1 MSEKYL
7 QKIETL
13 MDLKRHKQAAE
24 LCLKH
29 LYSQSDITDALYYH
43 LVRCYMCLDDVKN
56 AEKFVSEALA
66 KFPSDGDFYDLY
78 SRIFVSKSMYDRAIE
93 YIDKALKY
101 DSTCSIYHY
110 QKARILNFKKD
121 FKGAK
126 KSILIAIKDESM
138 DVDFLNLYATIL
150 YNDSDDKYKEVI
162 GQILSIDPLNAEALE
177 LKGVASKSIFAQKF
191 YFLKAL
197 KLNPFDKD
205 LQSSLKENKLELLS
219 FFTSGI
225 LTLALIL
232 LNNYFTSSYTINLSL
247 FVLLGISLFILAHQK
262 ALVFFFSFIVA
273 YNFLYNSAERW
284 HSMLLI
290 VTCAGFAF
298 LFLPI
303 LRNNIT
309 DFKEFIDGFKNSLE
323 YKQNF
328 GLKDFIVS
336 KYKIGIYFLICF
348 MYLSY
353 FFSSYMSISLYI
365 LVPFMAFWAKNEL
378 NRDGLE
384 DKIVSA
390 VVYYMVLYLFK
401 FVSNML
407 HEVCLGANVVY
418 FHIFLALLLA
428 ELFVVVSEY
437 EKKSER
443 KEEI

>member
-1 MSEKYL
+1 MSEQYL
-7 QKIETL
+7 QRIETL
-13 MDLKRHKQAAE
+13 MELKRYKQAVD

-29 LYSQSDITDALYYH
+29 IYSKSERQNVLYYH
-43 LVRCYMCLDDVKN
+43 LIRSYMCLDDVKN
-56 AEKFVSEALA
+56 AEKFTKEALGH
-66 KFPSDGDFYDLY
+66 FPSDGDFYDLY
-78 SRIFVSKSMYDRAIE
+78 ARIFISKSMYDMALE
-93 YIDKALKY
+93 YINKALKH
-101 DSTCSIYHY
+101 DSTCSLYHY

-121 FKGAK
+121 FKAAK

-138 DVDFLNLYATIL
+138 DVDFLNIYATIL

-162 GQILSIDPLNAEALE
+162 EQILSLDPLNAEALE
-177 LKGVASKSIFAQKF
+177 LKGATSKSIFAQKF

-205 LQSSLKENKLELLS
+205 LQSSLKENKLELIS

-232 LNNYFTSSYTINLSL
+232 LNNYFTPSYTLNLSL

-262 ALVFFFSFIVA
+262 ALVFFFSFVVA
-273 YNFLYNSAERW
+273 YDFLYDSFERW
-284 HSMLLI
+284 HSMLL
-290 VTCAGFAF
+290 VLTCASFAF

-303 LRNNIT
+303 LRNNIE
-309 DFKEFIDGFKNSLE
+309 DFNEFMDGFKNSLE
-323 YKQNF
+323 YKQNS
-328 GLKDFIVS
+328 GLKDFIKS
-336 KYKIGIYFLICF
+336 KYKIGLYFVLCF

-353 FFSSYMSISLYI
+353 FFSSHLSMTLFA
-365 LVPFMAFWAKNEL
+365 LVPFMAFWARDEL
-378 NRDGLE
+378 NGDGLE
-384 DKIVSA
+384 DKIVSG

-407 HEVCLGANVVY
+407 YEVCLGSHVVY

-428 ELFVVVSEY
+428 QLFVVVSEY

-443 KEEI
+443 KEEN